1 MFVYFK
7 ISNLGHNGPYPNDDG
22 FSPNESGGGYMAW
35 SWATVPGL
43 SKIGV
48 YTGDGQS
55 TKNID
60 CGFTNGA
67 RMVMIK
73 NCSRTSPWLW
83 ISVNSSAGGNDHFA
97 ETSYS
102 DAIGLNP
109 AAAAAGVFVGQSGTD
124 SSYNQ
129 QNKTKWYDTQTGN
142 FNNADIMDQTS
153 TGFQIKSSDD
163 KINRTSDHYIFAA
176 WA

>member
-1 MFVYFK
+1 
-7 ISNLGHNGPYPNDDG
+7 
-22 FSPNESGGGYMAW
+22 
-35 SWATVPGL
+35 
-43 SKIGV
+43 
-48 YTGDGQS
+48 
-55 TKNID
+55 
-60 CGFTNGA
+60 
-67 RMVMIK
+67 MVMIK

-83 ISVNSSAGGNDHFA
+83 ISVNSTTGGNDNFA

-102 DAIGLNP
+102 NAIGVNP

-129 QNKTKWYDTQTGN
+129 LNKTKWYDTQTGN
-142 FNNADIMDQTS
+142 FNNADIMDQTT

-176 WA
+176 WAQEKVMFYNEKTKEIKNWNEISSMHEGRIMPSSENIEIANSLGWSLITNPTEPTPSS